1 MNFGDILELAS
12 EFTVQQ
18 MLKRSMFQKRLEDD
32 KPIYIHEFMYPMM
45 QGYDSVMMNVDIE
58 VGGNDQLFNMM
69 AGRDLMKTHHNKDK
83 IVIAGKLLETSN
95 GEKMGKTTGNMIR
108 LDEPAKDI
116 YGKVM
121 TFTDSLISI
130 GFEILTSADLDE
142 MEQVNKRLE
151 SGENPMILKK
161 ELAYRITKELK
172 GEEEAKKAQEFF
184 ESIFQKNEDN
194 ENIEEKE
201 IAEEEI
207 GITDLI
213 ANIEFAS
220 SKSQAR
226 RLVEQGAV
234 SLNGDKITDWKY
246 LLHLQPSKPVTL
258 KVGRQICRI
267 SRMT

>member
-1 MNFGDILELAS
+1 
-12 EFTVQQ
+12 
-18 MLKRSMFQKRLEDD
+18 
-32 KPIYIHEFMYPMM
+32 
-45 QGYDSVMMNVDIE
+45 
-58 VGGNDQLFNMM
+58 MM
-69 AGRDLMKTHHNKDK
+69 AGRDLMRTHHNKDK

-108 LDEPAKDI
+108 LDEPAKDV

-121 TFTDSLISI
+121 TFADQLISV

-142 MEQVNKRLE
+142 MASVNERLE

-161 ELAYRITKELK
+161 ELAYRVTKELK
-172 GEEEAKKAQEFF
+172 GEDEAKKAQEFF

-194 ENIEEKE
+194 ENIDEKE
-201 IAEEEI
+201 ISGEEI
-207 GITDLI
+207 VITDLI
-213 ANIEFAS
+213 ANIEFAP

-234 SLNGDKITDWKY
+234 SLDGEKITDYQY
-246 LLHLQPSKPVTL
+246 LLHLQPTKPVIL